1 MNGRSGGAVRVTSSS
16 HTMDTTMTR
25 NPEDDL
31 RRAEGRLFAA
41 IAARDIEA
49 LDAELTDDFVYTQI
63 GVADQD
69 REAFLAAIRD
79 MPFRI
84 LDLRGESLKARIM
97 GDVGVLSG
105 VQQAQVEMPDGTVV
119 SGTTAFVDVFV
130 MTANGWRLQH
140 ACSIELQ
147 QGSGNA
153 S

>member
-1 MNGRSGGAVRVTSSS
+1 MNTPMTGG
-16 HTMDTTMTR
+16 
-25 NPEDDL
+25 PEDDL

-41 IAARDIEA
+41 IAARDLDA

-63 GVADQD
+63 GVAEQD
-69 REAFLAAIRD
+69 REAFLTAIRD

-84 LDLRGESLKARIM
+84 LDLRGESLKARVV

-105 VQQAQVEMPDGTVV
+105 VQQAQVEMPDGTIV
-119 SGTTAFVDVFV
+119 SGTTAFVDIFV
-130 MTANGWRLQH
+130 MTANGWRLRH